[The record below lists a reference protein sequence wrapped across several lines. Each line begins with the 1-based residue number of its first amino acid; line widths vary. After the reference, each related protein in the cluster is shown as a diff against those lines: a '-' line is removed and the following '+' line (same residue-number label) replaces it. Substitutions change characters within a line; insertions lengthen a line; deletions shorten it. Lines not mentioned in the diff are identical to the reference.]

1 MEDLNQRPCA
11 RQMLQSARKFSFS
24 VDPPFNARY
33 LHVSAFFAYSVAVKT
48 VLSNPKPATIK
59 GPLKMI
65 APRPALPDCAMPM
78 FALRGRRT

>member
-1 MEDLNQRPCA
+1 MEDLNQGPCA
-11 RQMLQSARKFSFS
+11 RQMLQSARNFLS
-24 VDPPFNARY
+24 VDPHFNARS

>member
-1 MEDLNQRPCA
+1 MEDLNQGPCA
-11 RQMLQSARKFSFS
+11 RQMLQSARNFFS
-24 VDPPFNARY
+24 VDPHFNARY
-33 LHVSAFFAYSVAVKT
+33 LHVSAVFAYSVAVKT

-65 APRPALPDCAMPM
+65 APRPALPDRAMPM